1 MRFRE
6 VERILLRDGWQIK
19 AQVGSHRQYVHPRK
33 QGKVTVPKNRRGDLP
48 PVVMKAIWRQAA
60 IQGRSAK

>member
-19 AQVGSHRQYVHPRK
+19 AQVGGHRQYVHPHK
-33 QGKVTVPKNRRGDLP
+33 QDKVTVSKNRRGDLP
-48 PVVMKAIWRQAA
+48 PVVVKAIWRQAG
-60 IQGRSAK
+60 IQGRSTK